1 MKKVSELTGAELDY
15 WVAKGASAWKWGH
28 ELYPTM
34 TLDPTFNGARVIEYG
49 DGRTEC
55 ILTPSNPM
63 RQAPKRF
70 NPSENWL
77 IGGIVIQ
84 QFRIPICPCIDGS
97 WYAEYSTDDEN
108 TYELRGP
115 TPLIAAM
122 RAFVASKYGQEV
134 GE

>member
-15 WVAKGASAWKWGH
+15 WVAKASKAWEWGH
-28 ELYPTM
+28 EIYPTM
-34 TLDPTFNGARVIEYG
+34 TLDPTFNGARVITYS
-49 DGRTEC
+49 DDRKEC

-63 RQAPKRF
+63 RQDPQRF

-77 IGGIVIQ
+77 IGGIIIQ

-97 WYAEYSTDDEN
+97 WYAEYSTDGEN
-108 TYELRGP
+108 VYETRGG

-122 RAFVASKYGQEV
+122 RAYVASKYGQEV
-134 GE
+134 GK